1 MKNKA
6 VVILKL
12 MTTLVIILIGIMIW
26 LFLNQSKEEKKIPP
40 KEPEIKEE
48 KLDINSELVKNL
60 PYPRMNNGCNN
71 IGNLGR
77 YDENKLKVEEIEL
90 SEKIDTAYKKL
101 STSSNN
107 AISSNDM
114 RQYVKR
120 YWGEI
125 EEYKDFT
132 FSINDT
138 NYTYD
143 EEEKIYNIEIGDE
156 NSNCEETNYVKRF
169 QPIIMTA
176 MKKEK
181 QIIVDHVILYYI
193 EDSSNESN
201 VVYHI
206 YQDKEFTI
214 YLETIPEIKENLN
227 KSASKYQSKL
237 EQYTFVF
244 KEGQNGDYHFIEGN
258 KKNTVNSLNEIEV
271 SEELLKD
278 INMLILESDCIDFTE
293 EHIYQKEKFSIESI
307 SVSDRLLLALSHAYK
322 NDQLNKVGQELNDK
336 KEYLFTEKE
345 IKDIYKD
352 FWGEELKSELE
363 EFKRYNFEG
372 VIEEEQYR
380 FIIHLERSIC
390 LDTRKYVETKLEH
403 IYEKE
408 DTLYL
413 DYKIRFIDKNG
424 NRLDIYQNNDYKVPL
439 EKNIKSTNILEEY
452 WDLEY
457 VTYRYVFKKHENGKY
472 YFLEG
477 LYI

>member
-60 PYPRMNNGCNN
+60 PYPRMNNGCNK

-214 YLETIPEIKENLN
+214 YLETIPEIKENL
-227 KSASKYQSKL
+227 
-237 EQYTFVF
+237 
-244 KEGQNGDYHFIEGN
+244 
-258 KKNTVNSLNEIEV
+258 
-271 SEELLKD
+271 
-278 INMLILESDCIDFTE
+278 
-293 EHIYQKEKFSIESI
+293 
-307 SVSDRLLLALSHAYK
+307 
-322 NDQLNKVGQELNDK
+322 
-336 KEYLFTEKE
+336 
-345 IKDIYKD
+345 
-352 FWGEELKSELE
+352 
-363 EFKRYNFEG
+363 
-372 VIEEEQYR
+372 
-380 FIIHLERSIC
+380 
-390 LDTRKYVETKLEH
+390 
-403 IYEKE
+403 
-408 DTLYL
+408 
-413 DYKIRFIDKNG
+413 
-424 NRLDIYQNNDYKVPL
+424 
-439 EKNIKSTNILEEY
+439 
-452 WDLEY
+452 
-457 VTYRYVFKKHENGKY
+457 
-472 YFLEG
+472 
-477 LYI
+477 